1 LIDSTAA
8 LFAAKFGS
16 QHAAVSLPAAAEPA
30 IPTVATGAHHM
41 PSNVRSLRGERAGE
55 DSSLL
60 DDPRA
65 LQELTDEVVDRIEA
79 RVIDELERRGRRHNT
94 GVF

>member
-16 QHAAVSLPAAAEPA
+16 QHSAISLPAAAEPA

-41 PSNVRSLRGERAGE
+41 PSNVRPSPANRPTQDR
-55 DSSLL
+55 SLL

-65 LQELTDEVVDRIEA
+65 LQELTDKVVDRIEA
-79 RVIDELERRGRRHNT
+79 RVIDELERRGRRHT
-94 GVF
+94 LGGF